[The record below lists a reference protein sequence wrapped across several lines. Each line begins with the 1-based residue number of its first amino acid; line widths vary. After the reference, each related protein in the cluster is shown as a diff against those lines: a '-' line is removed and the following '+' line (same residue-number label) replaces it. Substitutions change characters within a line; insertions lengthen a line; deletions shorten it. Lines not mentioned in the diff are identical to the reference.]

1 MTDKD
6 FLKDNSEPSQ
16 SKDKQDSENPNIPL
30 QEKIS
35 RLQAD
40 IKEKNYYIN
49 SLKIEN
55 MKLSSEL
62 EQVKTSLTWKLL
74 LKFHYSVVERL
85 IPLGTRRRSL
95 YYKVIEGLSKRADTG
110 KGPVKVEVAPS
121 PLNVDQD
128 EAVAQKNTR
137 FPYEPK
143 ISVIV
148 PTYNMRSDY
157 LTAMIQSVKDQTYFN
172 WELCIADGGSTDP
185 EVKSVLESQASGE
198 AKIKIK
204 FLHKNKGI
212 PGHSNEAIS
221 LASGDYIALLD
232 SDDTLTPSALF
243 EIVKSINKNPHARF
257 IYSDFAITDEYNRI
271 NSMAFC
277 PDFCRYYY
285 LSHPYIVHLVVIRK
299 ELIDKVK
306 GFDEAEFNM
315 GVSHDVDLFMRIF
328 ALLDDKEIVHVPK
341 ILYLWKHYSKS
352 SGHLSQDKVHK
363 FTKKAIERYLA
374 SKNIVGRAEDGVCF
388 NSFRARLK
396 IKDNPLVSIIIPTK
410 NKWEYLKKCIKSIES
425 RSGYRSYEII
435 IIKNNTNDKKAL
447 EYLKTLESKYRVEE
461 FDKPFNYSAINNYGK
476 NFAKGDLL
484 LFLNDD
490 IEFKSSDTLTA
501 MVELIQLDEV
511 GAVGAKLLFPNDT
524 IQHAGVIIGLRGV
537 AEHWHKFMYAYI
549 NNSLP
554 DPGYLSSLVSI
565 REYSAVTGA
574 CLMTKRGVFEEVGG
588 FSEEL
593 KIGFNDVDFC
603 LKIIDKGYKILYTPY
618 ALAYHYESAS
628 RRDSGNKD
636 LLTHPDDR
644 EVFIKKWSA
653 KMESGDPYYNPNL
666 DTFSYIPVP
675 KVDR

>member
-1 MTDKD
+1 MTEKD
-6 FLKDNSEPSQ
+6 FPKDKAEPSPI
-16 SKDKQDSENPNIPL
+16 KDRQNIENPDISL

-49 SLKIEN
+49 FLKTEN

-62 EQVKTSLTWKLL
+62 DQIKTSLTWKLL
-74 LKFHYSVVERL
+74 LKFHYTVVEKL
-85 IPLGTRRRSL
+85 IPLGTTRRSL
-95 YYKVIEGLSKRADTG
+95 YYKVIEGLSKRAEIG
-110 KGPVKVEVAPS
+110 KEPVKAEVAPC
-121 PLNVDQD
+121 PQFVD
-128 EAVAQKNTR
+128 EEESTAQKNTV

-143 ISVIV
+143 ISIVV

-157 LTAMIQSVKDQTYFN
+157 LTAMIQSVKNQTYSN
-172 WELCIADGGSTDP
+172 WELCIADGGSTNP
-185 EVKSVLESQASGE
+185 EVKSVLESHASDE
-198 AKIKIK
+198 ARIKIK

-243 EIVKSINKNPHARF
+243 EIVKSINENPYARF
-257 IYSDFAITDEYNRI
+257 IYSDYAITDEYNRI
-271 NSMAFC
+271 SSMAFG

-299 ELIDKVK
+299 ELIDKIE

-315 GVSHDVDLFMRIF
+315 GVSHDVDLFLRIF

-363 FTKKAIERYLA
+363 FTKKAIDRYLT
-374 SKNIVGRAEDGVCF
+374 SKKIEGRAEDGLCF
-388 NSFRARLK
+388 NTFRARLK

-410 NKWEYLKKCIKSIES
+410 DKWEYLKKCIKSIES
-425 RSGYRSYEII
+425 RSGYKNYEII
-435 IIKNNTNDKKAL
+435 VIKNNTADKKAL
-447 EYLKTLESKYRVEE
+447 EYLETLKGRYRVEE
-461 FDKPFNYSAINNYGK
+461 YDKPFNYSAINNYGK
-476 NFAKGDLL
+476 NFARGDLL

-511 GAVGAKLLFPNDT
+511 GAVGAKLLFPNNT

-537 AEHWHKFMYAYI
+537 AEHWHKFLYAYL
-549 NNSLP
+549 NKSLP

-574 CLMTKRGVFEEVGG
+574 FLITKRSIFEKIGG

-603 LKIIDKGYKILYTPY
+603 LKIINKGYKILYTPY

-644 EVFIKKWSA
+644 EVFIKKWSIN
-653 KMESGDPYYNPNL
+653 MERGDPYYNPNL
-666 DTFSYIPVP
+666 DTFSYIPIP
-675 KVDR
+675 KVQ

>member
-6 FLKDNSEPSQ
+6 LPKDKSGPAPI
-16 SKDKQDSENPNIPL
+16 KDKQDIEKSNSL

-35 RLQAD
+35 RLRTD

-49 SLKIEN
+49 FLKTEN

-62 EQVKTSLTWKLL
+62 DQIKSSLTWKLL
-74 LKFHYSVVERL
+74 LKFHYTVIETL
-85 IPLGTRRRSL
+85 IPMGTRRRSL
-95 YYKVIEGLSKRADTG
+95 YYKAIEGLAKRADRG
-110 KGPVKVEVAPS
+110 KEPVKVDFAPCT
-121 PLNVDQD
+121 LKVDED
-128 EAVAQKNTR
+128 EATAQKNTR
-137 FPYEPK
+137 FPFEPR
-143 ISVIV
+143 ISIIV

-157 LTAMIQSVKDQTYFN
+157 LDAMIRSVRDQTYGN
-172 WELCIADGGSTDP
+172 WELCIADGGSTEPD
-185 EVKSVLESQASGE
+185 VKKVLESHASEE
-198 AKIKIK
+198 ARIKIK

-212 PGHSNEAIS
+212 PGHSNEAIA
-221 LASGDYIALLD
+221 LASGDYVALLD

-243 EIVKSINKNPHARF
+243 EIVKAINEKPHARF
-257 IYSDFAITDEYNRI
+257 IYSDYAITDEYNRI
-271 NSMAFC
+271 SSTAFC

-315 GVSHDVDLFMRIF
+315 GVSHDVDLFLRIF
-328 ALLDDKEIVHVPK
+328 ALLDDREIVHVPK

-374 SKNIVGRAEDGVCF
+374 SRKIEGRAEDGPCF
-388 NSFRARLK
+388 NTFRTRLK

-410 NKWEYLKKCIKSIES
+410 DKWEYLKKCIHSIES
-425 RSGYRSYEII
+425 RSGYKNYEII
-435 IIKNNTNDKKAL
+435 VIKNNTDDKKAL
-447 EYLKTLESKYRVEE
+447 EYLRTLKNKYRVEE
-461 FDKPFNYSAINNYGK
+461 YDKPFNYSAINNYGK
-476 NFAKGDLL
+476 NLAKGDYL

-501 MVELIQLDEV
+501 MVELLQFEEV
-511 GAVGAKLLFPNDT
+511 GAVGAKLLFPNNT

-537 AEHWHKFMYAYI
+537 AEHWHKFSYAYLNKSI
-549 NNSLP
+549 P

-574 CLMTKRGVFEEVGG
+574 FLMAKRSVFEEIGG

-628 RRDSGNKD
+628 RRDSGNTD

-644 EVFIKKWSA
+644 EVFLKKWSA
-653 KMESGDPYYNPNL
+653 KMEPGDPYYNPNL
-666 DTFSYIPVP
+666 DTFNYIPIP
-675 KVDR
+675 KIQ